1 MIIRGSTQEIED
13 DRTHA
18 QFLLDRLAPNKVNA
32 EGAIVVEVEK
42 VVRDLIML
50 HRTIKSAK
58 FYRTLIGNAQ
68 F

>member
-1 MIIRGSTQEIED
+1 MED
-13 DRTHA
+13 DRTRA
-18 QFLLDRLAPNKVNA
+18 QFLLDRLAPNRVNA

-58 FYRTLIGNAQ
+58 FYRTLIGN

>member
-1 MIIRGSTQEIED
+1 MED
-13 DRTHA
+13 DRTRA
-18 QFLLDRLAPNKVNA
+18 QFLMDRLAPNRVNA

-58 FYRTLIGNAQ
+58 FYRTLIGN